1 MVIGIAISLACIL
14 LIIPMY
20 RKAYWK
26 WATLVF
32 VMLSLLFFFY
42 EPSKTDDLYRYYNV
56 LEAVRSESMEA
67 SGLLETYKMENPLFI
82 PYLYVISLLKN
93 NSFLPV
99 ITGII
104 CFLLFLWL
112 IKRTFSDEY
121 GEHWQIVI
129 CLWLYLFLTRLM
141 DVTGIRNILSSAV
154 ISVALYLD
162 LVEND
167 KKSIF
172 LYVIGALIHSMGLV
186 YIVLRLILLIYN
198 NVNRII
204 VPMLLVSA
212 SAILT
217 YLSKY
222 IVKILSSSLI
232 GSSAYERLLLYM
244 NNQSNMTI
252 NTKYRLLY
260 SVIYIFV
267 LIICYIY
274 SSGFDECE
282 HLRKLS
288 DYTILLVF
296 FTFSFFGQREL
307 FNRERLLIVPLG
319 IVFVGELLKYISGEC
334 AFTIIDI
341 RPEEGILNRYII
353 SAFFVYGFLVFSI
366 VYFFLVV
373 SNDYTYFN
381 SGFVFGR

>member
-1 MVIGIAISLACIL
+1 
-14 LIIPMY
+14 MY

-198 NVNRII
+198 SVNRII

-252 NTKYRLLY
+252 NIKYRLLY